1 MADAMDALRRAG
13 RAPGRYAGIP
23 VALKD
28 LFDIAGEP
36 TPAGSRVLAD
46 APPAAA
52 HAPVVQRMLAAGF
65 VPVGRTNMTEF
76 AFSGL
81 GINPH
86 YGTPLSPWDRAAGRI
101 PGGSSSGT
109 AVAVADGMAVAG
121 LGTDTGGSCRIPAA
135 FCGVVGYKPTAR
147 RVPIT
152 GVLPLAPSL
161 DSVGPLAPSVAC
173 CAVIDA
179 MLAGETPA
187 PPVPRRSPGCG
198 WRCRT
203 TSCSTA
209 WTRPSRRVR
218 PCPVGAVARRRAHRP
233 HRASRSSTRS
243 RRSTPRAAS
252 PRPRP
257 MPGTATLLAEKGEGY
272 DPRIR
277 VRIARG
283 ERMSAADYLDVLAAR
298 ARLIAS
304 FDARTQRLRCA
315 VMPTVPIVPPRIAD
329 LDDEREYNRINLLIL
344 RNTALGNF
352 LDRCAI
358 SLPCHRDGRAAG
370 RADADGRNAGRRAA
384 VQHRRRGR
392 GGAVAEHGHASSITC
407 RVSTPVR
414 VAQFVHDSE
423 MVRAR
428 HRDQRARRMRR
439 RALSVQIAA
448 VRYQRRQLRRAIG
461 DRQRLVHHRQA
472 QWRQRRDL
480 VIGQPQ
486 LLVQIRVA
494 HRAQFED
501 ARRSPGRQRR
511 RG

>member
-1 MADAMDALRRAG
+1 MRTLEQTANALADESTTSRALVEDCLARIADPAGEGARAFIKPDAAWARTLAEAMDALRRAG

-28 LFDIAGEP
+28 LFDVAGQP

-86 YGTPLSPWDRAAGRI
+86 YGTPLSPWDRSARRI

-109 AVAVADGMAVAG
+109 GVAVADGMAVAG

-147 RVPIT
+147 RVPT
-152 GVLPLAPSL
+152 ARVLPLAPSL

-179 MLAGETPA
+179 VLAGEPPG
-187 PPVPRRSPGCG
+187 PPVVASLTGLRLAVPENVVLDGLDASVA
-198 WRCRT
+198 
-203 TSCSTA
+203 TA
-209 WTRPSRRVR
+209 FAHALSVLERAGARLVHTRFPEFEETLAANAK
-218 PCPVGAVARRRAHRP
+218 GGF
-233 HRASRSSTRS
+233 
-243 RRSTPRAAS
+243 AAS
-252 PRPRP
+252 EAYAWHR
-257 MPGTATLLAEKGEGY
+257 GLLAEKGDGY

-283 ERMSAADYLDVLAAR
+283 ERMSAADYLDVVAAR
-298 ARLIAS
+298 ARLTAR
-304 FDARTQRLRCA
+304 FDARTREYDCV
-315 VMPTVPIVPPRIAD
+315 VMPTVPIVPPLVAD
-329 LDDEREYNRINLLIL
+329 LDDEHAYNRLNLLIL

-358 SLPCHRDGRAAG
+358 SLPCHGAGEAPVGLMLMGETLGDARLFSIAAG
-370 RADADGRNAGRRAA
+370 VEAALAG
-384 VQHRRRGR
+384 
-392 GGAVAEHGHASSITC
+392 
-407 RVSTPVR
+407 
-414 VAQFVHDSE
+414 
-423 MVRAR
+423 
-428 HRDQRARRMRR
+428 
-439 RALSVQIAA
+439 
-448 VRYQRRQLRRAIG
+448 
-461 DRQRLVHHRQA
+461 
-472 QWRQRRDL
+472 
-480 VIGQPQ
+480 
-486 LLVQIRVA
+486 
-494 HRAQFED
+494 
-501 ARRSPGRQRR
+501 
-511 RG
+511 